1 MEHTIGLLKGRFRKL
16 KVLDSDLVED
26 IPLIVIAACVLH
38 NFCMLNKDDV
48 DDFLDSQHE
57 GVVND
62 FENIFGDPKE
72 AVQRR
77 AEIMEMVC

>member
-1 MEHTIGLLKGRFRKL
+1 M
-16 KVLDSDLVED
+16 VED

-62 FENIFGDPKE
+62 FENIFGD
-72 AVQRR
+72 
-77 AEIMEMVC
+77 AEESGDHGNGVLNL